1 MPDYVFFRLIGKRV
15 ESVALTFY
23 MHLCVLIF
31 SIPFMIAGFPKAVN
45 TRHSVTEL
53 LCYAGV
59 FMSGLCIQFAITRAF
74 QLGPPTKT
82 TAIYLSNMIF
92 SAVVGICVIGDDAS
106 LLSILGSVVIGMSV
120 LTVVM
125 QRQKKDVGRTS
136 QEHEQ
141 ELELLVD
148 PETET

>member
-1 MPDYVFFRLIGKRV
+1 M
-15 ESVALTFY
+15 ALTFY
-23 MHLCVLIF
+23 MHLCSLLF

-59 FMSGLCIQFAITRAF
+59 CVSGLCVQLTVTRAF

-82 TAIYLSNMIF
+82 TALYLSNMILAAF
-92 SAVVGICVIGDDAS
+92 VGIFLLGEEAS
-106 LLSILGSVVIGMSV
+106 LLSILGSVVIGISV
-120 LTVVM
+120 LTVVL
-125 QRQKKDVGRTS
+125 QRSKKDLGRTS
-136 QEHEQ
+136 QENEQ
-141 ELELLVD
+141 ELELLID